1 MLLRMR
7 PTATGN
13 TMASPLFTLAEIES
27 ALPIVRS
34 AVPPTPQ
41 YAWPRLKARIGA
53 DVFVKH
59 ENHTPIG
66 AFKVRG
72 GMVYMDRLRSER
84 PQVVGIV
91 SATRGNHGQSLAFA
105 ARRAGI
111 AATIVVPR
119 GNSAEKNAAMSAFG
133 AELIEHGR
141 DFDEA
146 KEYAAAIA
154 RQRGFVLTPAFHRDL
169 VIGVASYAYEFFAAV
184 SNLDTV
190 YVPIGLGSGICGVI
204 GMRDALGLATR
215 IVGVVA
221 QNANAYARS
230 FAAGAVITTDA
241 ANTFADGLA
250 VRVPDATALAVI
262 RAGADRIVEVS
273 EAELVEAIGIY
284 FSDTHTLAEG
294 AGAAPLA
301 ALIKERARMQGCRVG
316 LIMSGQNI
324 DRAVMREVLAGR
336 VPGRPSRSDEVTSHL
351 SV

>member
-1 MLLRMR
+1 M
-7 PTATGN
+7 GC
-13 TMASPLFTLAEIES
+13 LFTLAEIES
-27 ALPIVRS
+27 ALPIVRA

-41 YAWPRLKARIGA
+41 YPWPRLAARTGA

-59 ENHTPIG
+59 ENHTPTG

-72 GMVYMDRLRSER
+72 GMVYMDRLKRAR
-84 PQVVGIV
+84 PQVKGIV
-91 SATRGNHGQSLAFA
+91 SATRGNHGQSLGFA
-105 ARRAGI
+105 ARRVGI

-119 GNSAEKNAAMSAFG
+119 GNSAEKNAAMHAFG

-146 KEYAAAIA
+146 KDYAAAIA

-184 SNLDTV
+184 SDLDTV

-215 IVGVVA
+215 VVGVVA

-230 FAAGAVITTDA
+230 FADGAVMATDT

-262 RAGADRIVEVS
+262 RGGADRIVEVS
-273 EAELVEAIGIY
+273 ERELVEAIGIY
-284 FSDTHTLAEG
+284 FNDTHTLAEG

-301 ALIKERARMQGCRVG
+301 ALIQERNRMHGRRVG
-316 LIMSGQNI
+316 LIMTGQNI
-324 DRAVMREVLAGR
+324 DRPMMRAVLAGQ
-336 VPGRPSRSDEVTSHL
+336 VPIPSGG
-351 SV
+351 

>member
-1 MLLRMR
+1 M
-7 PTATGN
+7 
-13 TMASPLFTLAEIES
+13 MAPVLFTLAEIES
-27 ALPIVRS
+27 VLPIVRS
-34 AVPPTPQ
+34 AVSATPQ
-41 YAWPRLKARIGA
+41 YAWPQLAARVGA

-72 GMVYMDRLRSER
+72 GIVYMDRLRREQPR
-84 PQVVGIV
+84 IEGIV

-111 AATIVVPR
+111 AATVVVPR
-119 GNSAEKNAAMSAFG
+119 GNSTEKNAAMRTFG
-133 AELIEHGR
+133 AELIEYGH

-146 KEYAAAIA
+146 KEHAVVIA
-154 RQRGFVLTPAFHRDL
+154 RQRGYALTPAFHRDL
-169 VIGVASYAYEFFAAV
+169 VIGVATYAYEFFHAL
-184 SNLDTV
+184 SDLHTV

-215 IVGVVA
+215 IVGVIA

-230 FAAGAVITTDA
+230 FAAGEVVATDT

-262 RAGADRIVEVS
+262 RGGADRIVEVS
-273 EAELVEAIGIY
+273 ESELVEAICIY

-301 ALIKERARMQGCRVG
+301 ALIKERARMGGRRVG
-316 LIMSGQNI
+316 LIMTGQNI
-324 DRAVMREVLAGR
+324 DRAVMCDVLAGR
-336 VPGRPSRSDEVTSHL
+336 VPGRSTRSDEVTPHL

>member
-1 MLLRMR
+1 M
-7 PTATGN
+7 PT
-13 TMASPLFTLAEIES
+13 PLFTLAEIES
-27 ALPIVRS
+27 TLPIVRS

-41 YAWPRLKARIGA
+41 YAWPRLAARTGA
-53 DVFVKH
+53 DVVVKH

-72 GMVYMDRLRSER
+72 GLVYMDRLRRER
-84 PQVVGIV
+84 PHVKGIV

-105 ARRAGI
+105 AGRAGI
-111 AATIVVPR
+111 AATVVVPH
-119 GNSAEKNAAMSAFG
+119 GNSAEKNAAMRAFG
-133 AELIEHGR
+133 AELIAHGR

-146 KEYAAAIA
+146 KEHATAIA
-154 RQRGFVLTPAFHRDL
+154 LQRGYVLTPAFHRDL
-169 VIGVASYAYEFFAAV
+169 VIGVASYAYELFAAV
-184 SNLDTV
+184 RDLDTV

-230 FAAGAVITTDA
+230 FTAGKVVTTDA

-273 EAELVEAIGIY
+273 ESELVEAIGIY
-284 FSDTHTLAEG
+284 FTDTHTLAEG

-301 ALIKERARMQGCRVG
+301 ALLKERARMQGRRVG

-324 DRAVMREVLAGR
+324 DRTAMRDVLAGC
-336 VPGRPSRSDEVTSHL
+336 VPGWGEEGRNQASGRWESRKPSAHGS
-351 SV
+351 